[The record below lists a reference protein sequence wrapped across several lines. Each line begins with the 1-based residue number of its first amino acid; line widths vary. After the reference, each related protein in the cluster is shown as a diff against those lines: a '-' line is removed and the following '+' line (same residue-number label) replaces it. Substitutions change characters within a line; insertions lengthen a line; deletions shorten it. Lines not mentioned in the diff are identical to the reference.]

1 VSTAPRRDR
10 HVLLSMLDQVG
21 GVGAA
26 VDSALPAVVFALVYA
41 VSGRSLTTAVWAA
54 VGVGVALLAFRLV
67 RREQTRNAVGG
78 FLAVALAAGL
88 ALVTGRASA
97 YYLVSLLRSAF
108 LMIGY
113 TVSIVV
119 RYPVIG
125 LLVGAARGRPT
136 AFRNDPHQLR
146 AYSRATW
153 IWVALFALRLGI
165 RTPLQVTGQVGWLA
179 FTDVAMGWPLF
190 AATILATYLY
200 LRRALNP
207 EHWAD
212 VSSAIQARSSGSRA
226 GPAASSTGPDAMSAP
241 AAREDPSLAGPSPA
255 GPSPATDRNETP

>member
-1 VSTAPRRDR
+1 MSTAPRRDR

-21 GVGAA
+21 GLSAA

-41 VSGRSLTTAVWAA
+41 VGGRSLQPAVWAA
-54 VGVGVALLAFRLV
+54 VGVGVALLLFRLV
-67 RREQTRNAVGG
+67 RREQTRNAIGG

-97 YYLVSLLRSAF
+97 YYLVSLVRSAF
-108 LMIGY
+108 LLIAY
-113 TVSIVV
+113 TVSILV

-136 AFRNDPHQLR
+136 AFREDPHQLR

-153 IWVALFALRLGI
+153 IWVLLFALRLGI
-165 RTPLQVTGQVGWLA
+165 RTPLQLTGQVGWLA

-190 AATILATYLY
+190 ALTILATYVY

-212 VSSAIQARSSGSRA
+212 VSTAIQARSSGSRA
-226 GPAASSTGPDAMSAP
+226 HSADSSTDPGPAASAP
-241 AAREDPSLAGPSPA
+241 ATPTTATPA
-255 GPSPATDRNETP
+255 PATDRDETP